1 MVLQII
7 QRLLRIGTFWRYDNT
22 LNHIGFWAV
31 SGTAGTQHL
40 VLEGTP
46 RNGSMYASYGSVYA
60 SSGNSRA
67 TYEHSHMAP
76 NEAWCWLSRSQ
87 HTHTHAMYVCMYV
100 CIYVC
105 MYVWLTVCIYERCMI
120 LIIGPFISRY
130 KLLWTMLNVTRG
142 EMLIFDF
149 FLSLWQSD
157 EVWDNPQI

>member
-1 MVLQII
+1 MVLQIM
-7 QRLLRIGTFWRYDNT
+7 QRLLKIGTFWRYENT
-22 LNHIGFWAV
+22 LNHAGCWAV

-60 SSGNSRA
+60 SGNSRA

-87 HTHTHAMYVCMYV
+87 HSLTHTIYIYVCMYIYIYICMYV
-100 CIYVC
+100 CIC
-105 MYVWLTVCIYERCMI
+105 ERGMM

-130 KLLWTMLNVTRG
+130 KLLWSMLNVTR
-142 EMLIFDF
+142 EEIFICPFF

-157 EVWDNPQI
+157 GVWDNPQI

>member
-7 QRLLRIGTFWRYDNT
+7 QRLLRIGTFLRHDNT

-87 HTHTHAMYVCMYV
+87 HTHTHTMYVCMYV

-105 MYVWLTVCIYERCMI
+105 MYVCMYIRTMHDVDYRAIYFMLQTSLDHVERHE
-120 LIIGPFISRY
+120 RR
-130 KLLWTMLNVTRG
+130 NVDFR
-142 EMLIFDF
+142 F

-157 EVWDNPQI
+157 GVWDNPQI